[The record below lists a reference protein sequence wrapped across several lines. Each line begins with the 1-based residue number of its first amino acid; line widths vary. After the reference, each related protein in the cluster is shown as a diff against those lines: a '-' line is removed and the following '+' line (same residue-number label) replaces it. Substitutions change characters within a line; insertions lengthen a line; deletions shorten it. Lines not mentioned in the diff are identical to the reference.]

1 VSGLDGLLADTAVAL
16 MVVVCALFAGLLVSA
31 ATVRFGLPGEG
42 AQAERRAIVL
52 LKEWLSPSQL
62 VQYRRVGY
70 FDVTGSRTGKRYRI
84 LHGRQTNICELDKR
98 GRPVV
103 TWCFGPEG
111 NLPTGDILLAQKI
124 ALESDEQ
131 AALQIA
137 NRTRAL

>member
-1 VSGLDGLLADTAVAL
+1 VWGLDELLAGAAVAL
-16 MVVVCALFAGLLVSA
+16 MVVMSAVFAGLLVSA
-31 ATVRFGLPGEG
+31 ATIRFGLPGEG
-42 AQAERRAIVL
+42 MQAERRAIVL

-70 FDVTGSRTGKRYRI
+70 FDVTGSHTGKCYRI

-124 ALESDEQ
+124 ALETNEQ
-131 AALQIA
+131 AALQVA